1 MPSERLGCDSMI
13 LRLAF
18 LGVAL
23 STGFAVGPALGQ
35 RPFAQVGGGVALFRT
50 ERGVPAD
57 SPSTEVQPLAM
68 TALGVRV
75 GALILRVDGR
85 AHGARLGT
93 LLAATAGLGV
103 TTTAGSARPY
113 LLGAVGRGK
122 ITEGDRGMVLSALV
136 GLASRRLFAE
146 ARVDRLTADEP
157 FRQRISTYLSLQA
170 GVRLGR

>member
-1 MPSERLGCDSMI
+1 MIRRLV
-13 LRLAF
+13 L
-18 LGVAL
+18 LGAL
-23 STGFAVGPALGQ
+23 LSSGVAVGPLLGQ
-35 RPFAQVGGGVALFRT
+35 RPFAQAGGGVALFRA
-50 ERGVPAD
+50 EHGAPAD
-57 SPSTEVQPLAM
+57 PRGTETQPLAM
-68 TALGVRV
+68 AALGVHA

-103 TTTAGSARPY
+103 TATGGSARPY

-122 ITEGDRGMVLSALV
+122 ITEGDHGVVLSALA
-136 GLASRRLFAE
+136 GLTTRGFFAE

-157 FRQRISTYLSLQA
+157 FRRRINTYVSLQA

>member
-1 MPSERLGCDSMI
+1 MI

-18 LGVAL
+18 LGALL
-23 STGFAVGPALGQ
+23 STGLAVGPVSGQ
-35 RPFAQVGGGVALFRT
+35 RPFAQAGGGVALFRT
-50 ERGVPAD
+50 ERGTPAD
-57 SPSTEVQPLAM
+57 SPATEVQPLAM
-68 TALGVRV
+68 AALGVQV
-75 GALILRVDGR
+75 GALVLRVDGR

-103 TTTAGSARPY
+103 TATTGSARAY

-122 ITEGDRGMVLSALV
+122 ITEGDRGVVLSALI
-136 GLASRRLFAE
+136 GLTTRRLFAE

-157 FRQRISTYLSLQA
+157 FRQRINTYLSLQA